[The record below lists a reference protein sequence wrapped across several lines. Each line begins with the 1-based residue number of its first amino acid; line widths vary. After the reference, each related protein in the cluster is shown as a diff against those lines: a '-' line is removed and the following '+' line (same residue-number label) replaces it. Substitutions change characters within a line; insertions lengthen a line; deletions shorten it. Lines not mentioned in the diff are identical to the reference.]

1 MFHIYAAVGSLTT
14 ATRLARELERRGT
27 AAAVTHTPSQMNK
40 GGCSYSVK
48 VKSAD
53 RAMLEQAA
61 ADRRVRLRA
70 IIGSDGER
78 YYDLS

>member
-1 MFHIYAAVGSLTT
+1 MTYIYAAVGSITT
-14 ATRLARELERRGT
+14 ATRLMRELERRGI

-48 VKSAD
+48 VKGSD
-53 RAMLEQAA
+53 RAGLMQAA
-61 ADRRVRLRA
+61 ADRRIRLRGL
-70 IIGSDGER
+70 IGSDGER